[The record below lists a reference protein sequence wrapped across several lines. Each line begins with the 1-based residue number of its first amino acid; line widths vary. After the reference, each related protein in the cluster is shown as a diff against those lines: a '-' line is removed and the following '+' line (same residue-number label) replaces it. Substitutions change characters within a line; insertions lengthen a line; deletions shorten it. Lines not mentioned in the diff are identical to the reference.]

1 MTKNQKNLLITVIII
16 AVIIGVANL
25 IIGFNKNE
33 VVIPE
38 GKLVTGLPE
47 QTFSGTIT
55 AVDLGCFVDATCSVS
70 VDNKKVIVVTGR
82 MLGEQ
87 QPVGKLLGVE
97 SIGDVEGKIG
107 SHANVYAATTTNPNE
122 WTLYGNENY
131 YLEVVDME

>member
-1 MTKNQKNLLITVIII
+1 MTKNTKIILGIVIVVLMAAGIWYFVCKNKEM
-16 AVIIGVANL
+16 G
-25 IIGFNKNE
+25 
-33 VVIPE
+33 E

-55 AVDLGCFVDATCSVS
+55 AVDTGCFVDAVCSVS
-70 VDNKKVIVVTGR
+70 VDGKKVIVVMGR

-87 QPVGKLLGVE
+87 QSVGKLLGVE

-107 SHANVYAATTTNPNE
+107 AHANVYAATTTTPGE

-131 YLEVVDME
+131 YIEVVDLKK